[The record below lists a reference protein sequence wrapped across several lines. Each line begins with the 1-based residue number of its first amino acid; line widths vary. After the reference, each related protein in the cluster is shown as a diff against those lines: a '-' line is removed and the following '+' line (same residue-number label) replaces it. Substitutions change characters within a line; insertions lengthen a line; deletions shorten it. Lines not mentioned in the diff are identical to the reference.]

1 MAENK
6 INTIDEY
13 IETCPKEV
21 QDKLQNLRNIIREAA
36 PEATEKMSWQ
46 MPTFYL
52 MGNIIHFASN
62 KKHIGLYPGS
72 SAVEAF
78 SERLSGYKS
87 SKGAIHLPLD
97 KELDI
102 QLIQDIVRFSVDE
115 NIKKQESKLLNN
127 SN

>member
-6 INTIDEY
+6 IKTIDEY
-13 IETCPKEV
+13 IEICPIEV
-21 QDKLQNLRNIIREAA
+21 QSRLQNLRSIIREAA

-46 MPTFYL
+46 MPTFYF
-52 MGNIIHFASN
+52 MGNIIHFASH
-62 KKHIGLYPGS
+62 KKHLGLYPGP

-87 SKGAIHLPLD
+87 SKGAIQLPLD

-102 QLIQDIVRFSVDE
+102 QLIQDIVRFSIDE
-115 NIKKQESKLLNN
+115 NIKKQESKLLND
-127 SN
+127 

>member
-13 IETCPKEV
+13 IEICPVEV
-21 QDKLQNLRNIIREAA
+21 QGRLQNLRNIIREAA

-46 MPTFYL
+46 MPTFYF

-78 SERLSGYKS
+78 SQRLTEYKS
-87 SKGAIHLPLD
+87 SKGAIQLPLD
-97 KELDI
+97 KEFDVL
-102 QLIQDIVRFSVDE
+102 LIQDIVRFSIDE
-115 NIKKQESKLLNN
+115 NIKKHERKLLND
-127 SN
+127 